1 MANKQNLISLADR
14 TTEEQRAIATKGGKA
29 SGEARRAKK
38 TIAQALREVLAE
50 ELPSNPNMTKLDGIV
65 GKTLESMYKKPSAK
79 SLKVLAEILGEMQIN
94 VHHEGLALNIQAS
107 EEGKENIEKIIAGEE

>member
-1 MANKQNLISLADR
+1 MAGKDNLRVPSS
-14 TTEEQRAIATKGGKA
+14 EEAREYGKRGGIA
-29 SGEARRAKK
+29 SGEARKARK

-79 SLKVLAEILGEMQIN
+79 ALKVLAEILGEMQIN